1 MLKIIELSF
10 SYRDI
15 RVLEGI
21 DTSLKPGEILSVV
34 GPNGTGK
41 TTLLKCITSIITPDR
56 GAVFLGERDTAR
68 MSRRELA
75 GYLGYVPQQIPSK
88 FPMTVFEM
96 VLLGRRP
103 HISWKPSP
111 HDLERV
117 ADILQ
122 EMKLADLAL
131 RDVGRLSGGQRQ
143 KVLLARALAQDP
155 EFLLLDE
162 PTSSLDLRHQLEVM
176 EIIRGLVRDNGT
188 GAMIALHDL
197 NLASRF
203 SDRIIMLHNGRI
215 FSEGPPAQVMTF
227 ENIRAVYEVEAM
239 VRQENGYPLI
249 QPLRQVI

>member
-1 MLKIIELSF
+1 MLKIVDLSF

-15 RVLEGI
+15 RVLEDI
-21 DTSLKPGEILSVV
+21 DVSLKPGEILSIV

-56 GAVFLGERDTAR
+56 GAVFLGERDVAR

-103 HISWKPSP
+103 HISWKPSS

-215 FSEGPPAQVMTF
+215 FSEGPPAQVMTS
-227 ENIRAVYEVEAM
+227 ENIREVYGVEAM

>member
-1 MLKIIELSF
+1 MLKIIDLSF

-15 RVLEGI
+15 RVLEAL
-21 DTSLKPGEILSVV
+21 DASLKSGEILSIV

-56 GAVFLGERDTAR
+56 GSIFLGERDSAR

-117 ADILQ
+117 ADILR
-122 EMKLADLAL
+122 ELKLTDVAL
-131 RDVGRLSGGQRQ
+131 RDLGHLSGGQRQ

-155 EFLLLDE
+155 DFLLLDE

-176 EIIRGLVRDNGT
+176 EIIRGLVKGNGA
-188 GAMIALHDL
+188 GAMIAMHDL

-215 FSEGPPAQVMTF
+215 FSEGPPWQVMTP
-227 ENIRAVYEVEAM
+227 ENIRAVYGVEAM